1 MGTPQGS
8 REQPT
13 QIEKP
18 PLETQWD
25 ALYNGA
31 WGGGSEDTMKQAN
44 TRGKKVKKEKNSRK
58 SKRLLGGGKG
68 CNHSIILGSAVNF

>member
-13 QIEKP
+13 QVEKP

-31 WGGGSEDTMKQAN
+31 WGGGSEDMMK
-44 TRGKKVKKEKNSRK
+44 TIEKK
-58 SKRLLGGGKG
+58 G
-68 CNHSIILGSAVNF
+68 